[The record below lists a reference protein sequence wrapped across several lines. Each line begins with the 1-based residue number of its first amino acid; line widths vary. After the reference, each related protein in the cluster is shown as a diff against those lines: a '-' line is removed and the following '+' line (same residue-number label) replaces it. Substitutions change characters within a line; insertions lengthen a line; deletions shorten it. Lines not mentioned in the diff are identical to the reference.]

1 MELDIV
7 TELSARKPL
16 CLPARFEEAHRLV
29 MRSLEVLDRNNARA
43 AKLPNLGPLTPMA
56 AFVVQLV
63 ASFIVGNHQ
72 AQVITSIRDLHIRRE
87 ANASRE
93 TADRSML
100 RRARIDADRML
111 PTLKKNP
118 LGIPTFLVGGAAAS
132 WLSSTLGRAVEGAKS
147 KWGLIIALM
156 VLFVLFGLLSWVVL
170 RGAAVARHQ
179 IMRTL
184 DAPLK
189 ALWETIGAAGRPQ
202 RDSAR
207 QFASSP
213 LSSPAWDF
221 GDPHCVSGGGVPV
234 IADASQPIP
243 CGHDPHR
250 LRSRTSLGQ
259 RGHRGHRRRCSTFGG
274 HPPPALSAPPTLE
287 RGPVS
292 QG

>member
-16 CLPARFEEAHRLV
+16 WLPARFEEAHRLV

-56 AFVVQLV
+56 AFLVQLV

-111 PTLKKNP
+111 PTLKKNT

-147 KWGLIIALM
+147 KW
-156 VLFVLFGLLSWVVL
+156 
-170 RGAAVARHQ
+170 
-179 IMRTL
+179 
-184 DAPLK
+184 
-189 ALWETIGAAGRPQ
+189 
-202 RDSAR
+202 
-207 QFASSP
+207 ASS
-213 LSSPAWDF
+213 L
-221 GDPHCVSGGGVPV
+221 C
-234 IADASQPIP
+234 
-243 CGHDPHR
+243 
-250 LRSRTSLGQ
+250 
-259 RGHRGHRRRCSTFGG
+259 
-274 HPPPALSAPPTLE
+274 
-287 RGPVS
+287 
-292 QG
+292 